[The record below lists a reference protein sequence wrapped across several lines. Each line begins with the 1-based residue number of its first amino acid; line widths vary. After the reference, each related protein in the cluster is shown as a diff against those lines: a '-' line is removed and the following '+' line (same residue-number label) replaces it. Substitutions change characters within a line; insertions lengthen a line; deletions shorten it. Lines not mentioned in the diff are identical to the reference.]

1 MTDAIDRNIQE
12 NDAAWTLDHYNYLY
26 LYIQS
31 NIVLGWSEQ
40 STVDKIRSFT
50 WHGSNHRD
58 RVVNAARYLY
68 RRELENAQEALK
80 KAGTK

>member
-40 STVDKIRSFT
+40 TTVEAIRKFT
-50 WHGSNHRD
+50 WFGSSHCD

-68 RRELENAQEALK
+68 RRELEAAQEALK
-80 KAGTK
+80 KASDK